1 MTVIIE
7 ITGVFPELIAVKLL
21 MPPFP
26 LAGIPMVGLELVHL
40 KVVFPPVLLVENV
53 MGDETEPLQSSTLDT
68 GLTWAAGFTV
78 MVKDDE
84 FPEHVTTPSVKDGVT
99 VIMASNGEV
108 PALESK

>member
-1 MTVIIE
+1 MVE
-7 ITGVFPELIAVKLL
+7 ITGVIPVLVAVKLL
-21 MPPFP
+21 IAPVP
-26 LAGIPMVGLELVHL
+26 LAGMPMVGLLLVHL
-40 KVVFPPVLLVENV
+40 KVVFPPVLFVENV
-53 MGDETEPLQSSTLDT
+53 MGDETEPLHSSTGET

-108 PALESK
+108 PALESR